1 MANCNNCGIKLGC
14 SCQKRVSPQGTN
26 CCTQCVQQV
35 MQQENQTIENS
46 ASDTQPQEVRVK
58 AYIKK

>member
-14 SCQKRVSPQGTN
+14 GCQKRVSPQGTN
-26 CCTQCVQQV
+26 CCTHCVQKV
-35 MQQENQTIENS
+35 IQQEDKIKVNE
-46 ASDTQPQEVRVK
+46 ASDTQPQVVSVK